1 MKKFATKVMGIALA
15 VPMVLGGAMVS
26 ADEIG
31 AQQDAPAPGDEVFQ
45 AEYYVSG
52 TRYGGQKYYYG
63 LDTFVA
69 PVSGDYYFVTSNE
82 DDSYLYAVRSVEP
95 EFSIDGNLSTNPGDF
110 WNCYAAMHLNEGAH
124 IISWQGFYPGSFT
137 LTGTLVNIDPEEN
150 ADVAVEEDADVAVKE
165 DADVAVE
172 DVVIIEENTVDMP
185 VLTFADEIVVDSAD
199 YSADY
204 SSVPVDERL
213 ASVRNFVG
221 HLYLEGLG
229 RECSAEDLE
238 SWVDKIVGQNI
249 SASEVATQILTSSE
263 FDGKNLS
270 DEEFAAV
277 INDVFGMKEDK
288 TSEIVEA
295 LSSGTSRS
303 SVIGMYTK
311 TEDWA
316 SKCAFYL
323 VNV

>member
-82 DDSYLYAVRSVEP
+82 DDNYLYAVQSVEP

-110 WNCYAAMHLNEGAH
+110 WNCYATMHLNEGAH
-124 IISWQGFYPGSFT
+124 IVSWQGRYPGFFT
-137 LTGTLVNIDPEEN
+137 LTGTLVNIDPVEDN
-150 ADVAVEEDADVAVKE
+150 DVAVEE

-185 VLTFADEIVVDSAD
+185 VLTFADEIVVDSED
-199 YSADY
+199 YSG
-204 SSVPVDERL
+204 VPVDERL

-263 FDGKNLS
+263 FDGRNLS

-277 INDVFGMKEDK
+277 INDVFGMKADK

-295 LSSGTSRS
+295 LSSGTSRA